1 MRNRTQFISFFAPLV
16 IVLMASLL
24 LVREVFAQVRT
35 SSSYQMQSD
44 SINIGGGL
52 SSSTDYVQESTVGEI
67 ATGPSDSTAYAL
79 RAGYQQLQEVYVSLA
94 ISGDVVMDPDLPG
107 VTGGTA
113 NGSTTVTVVTDNP
126 AGYRLIFQAESDPA
140 MSSGPN
146 TIANYDAGQEPDYD
160 FITGAFDAHFGFS
173 PEGSDIIDR
182 YKHNGSNLCAVGGS
196 IITPQTCW
204 EGASTTA
211 LVIAEGAGPRF
222 PVGANTT
229 LHFRVGIG
237 GSAGVVP
244 GVYTATT
251 TVTALPL

>member
-1 MRNRTQFISFFAPLV
+1 
-16 IVLMASLL
+16 MASLL

-160 FITGAFDAHFGFS
+160 
-173 PEGSDIIDR
+173 
-182 YKHNGSNLCAVGGS
+182 L
-196 IITPQTCW
+196 
-204 EGASTTA
+204 
-211 LVIAEGAGPRF
+211 
-222 PVGANTT
+222 
-229 LHFRVGIG
+229 
-237 GSAGVVP
+237 
-244 GVYTATT
+244 
-251 TVTALPL
+251 